1 MIIIL
6 PSLLTSIYVSFK
18 TPTGTCVQCLDC
30 MDVTLELEGFFNI
43 LASEPFYDND
53 SNCAVY
59 PFDSDKIEMDAD
71 VYVHSTDLTNIYRT
85 EFNEYKYK
93 ITDMDTDISINLL
106 YLYPLYYS
114 VNVQYQ
120 HGNEQ
125 ITLANIKVN
134 LKSLEN
140 ELNVISE
147 TDITGNVIFYYTD
160 VNQFMMGMQYLIT
173 VSDETTTFKTLQ
185 TVQKPIGARSD
196 LTLQLELN
204 EQEEQKHKSK
214 PIFGVM
220 IGFVCAIVLIS
231 IIFIVLYAFKGKQG
245 YQMAMQQ

>member
-1 MIIIL
+1 M
-6 PSLLTSIYVSFK
+6 Y
-18 TPTGTCVQCLDC
+18 
-30 MDVTLELEGFFNI
+30 
-43 LASEPFYDND
+43 
-53 SNCAVY
+53 
-59 PFDSDKIEMDAD
+59 
-71 VYVHSTDLTNIYRT
+71 TN
-85 EFNEYKYK
+85 
-93 ITDMDTDISINLL
+93 ISINLL

-114 VNVQYQ
+114 INVQYQ

-125 ITLANIKVN
+125 ITLATSNIKVN

-147 TDITGNVIFYYTD
+147 TDITGNVIFQYTD
-160 VNQFMMGMQYLIT
+160 ANQFMMGMQYMIT

-245 YQMAMQQ
+245 YQTAMQQ